1 MELIINCVILGFIV
15 IVVESN
21 FHVMVDALFSAV
33 HFRVGKALLHTNIYV
48 GSRNSLGISSNR
60 FVLAF
65 ISISFAAISS
75 LAPLLRLLQYLMS
88 IVQLKKFLA
97 RRFEIFGLPIYLC
110 KLFFL
115 MYMLIKTY
123 VERLEP

>member
-1 MELIINCVILGFIV
+1 
-15 IVVESN
+15 
-21 FHVMVDALFSAV
+21 MVDALFSGV
-33 HFRVGKALLHTNIYV
+33 HFRVGKALLHTNMYV
-48 GSRNSLGISSNR
+48 DGRNSLGISSNR

-65 ISISFAAISS
+65 VSISFAAISS

-88 IVQLKKFLA
+88 IVQLKKFFA

-115 MYMLIKTY
+115 IYTLTRLYKLISNFWSHNMF
-123 VERLEP
+123 VFS

>member
-33 HFRVGKALLHTNIYV
+33 HFKVGKALLHTNIYV
-48 GSRNSLGISSNR
+48 RSRNSLGISSNR